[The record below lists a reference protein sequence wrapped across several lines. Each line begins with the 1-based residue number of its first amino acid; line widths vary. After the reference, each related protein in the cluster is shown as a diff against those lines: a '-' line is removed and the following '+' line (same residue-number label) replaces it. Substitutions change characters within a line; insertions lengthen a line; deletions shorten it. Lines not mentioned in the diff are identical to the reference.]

1 MMAQELHSKAALV
14 DHEALDYHQQRS
26 NLVDAEELLK
36 AAFATDV
43 RPVIEAWR
51 RSHQLPE
58 NPITGYRES
67 GYQQRIDKER
77 AEANAG
83 SVSSYA

>member
-1 MMAQELHSKAALV
+1 MWYDGLV
-14 DHEALDYHQQRS
+14 DSVAKALRKVS
-26 NLVDAEELLK
+26 GKTSGSVEELLK

-51 RSHQLPE
+51 RSHRLPE
-58 NPITGYRES
+58 NPIRGYRES

-83 SVSSYA
+83 TVSSYA